1 MITFAD
7 DHLKGLS
14 ITDSRQILRIL
25 EIYREYQG
33 ISRLKISLEKTVML
47 GINTDPELM
56 QEIATISW
64 IKIVTEFKHLSLQ
77 MRPTYASTVDASY
90 AAVEEGIAK
99 KCNKIN
105 SSHLDLFHK
114 RQLIKNG
121 SDALLQPHV
130 YDAWILQ

>member
-33 ISRLKISLEKTVML
+33 ISGLKISLEKTVML

-56 QEIATISW
+56 
-64 IKIVTEFKHLSLQ
+64 
-77 MRPTYASTVDASY
+77 
-90 AAVEEGIAK
+90 
-99 KCNKIN
+99 
-105 SSHLDLFHK
+105 
-114 RQLIKNG
+114 
-121 SDALLQPHV
+121 
-130 YDAWILQ
+130 